1 MPTIKLDLDG
11 DGAWEDLADRPKD
24 QLIHLPAEAPIG
36 MAVLDSGMI
45 SGKPSVA
52 LRFALPDGRVVIAE
66 TSLAL
71 LSASVRAIWARYGE
85 PT

>member
-11 DGAWEDLADRPKD
+11 DDAWEDLADRRD
-24 QLIHLPAEAPIG
+24 QIIHLPDEPIRL
-36 MAVLDSGMI
+36 AVLDGGMVSGR
-45 SGKPSVA
+45 PSVA
-52 LRFALPDGRVVIAE
+52 LRLDLPDGRVVIAE